1 MTENIKF
8 EIFFDSQFYDIPPMV
23 EIYID
28 NILKWN
34 GAIDSKYKTI
44 EFYHS
49 LKFSVDHQLSI
60 RRFNKHQ
67 QSNGQD
73 QLLTLAKLKI
83 DGVDIRNIVWSQS
96 WNEPE
101 YPEPWASQQ
110 RSRGIEL
117 EEKVIAETCWGHNGI
132 WRLNFISPF
141 YRFIMSW
148 MG

>member
-8 EIFFDSQFYDIPPMV
+8 EISFESQFHNIPPKA

-28 NILKWN
+28 NVLKWS
-34 GAIDSKYKTI
+34 GSIDSKSKTI
-44 EFYHS
+44 EFYHT
-49 LKFSVDHQLSI
+49 LKFSVEHQLSI
-60 RRFNKHQ
+60 RRYNKYPQ
-67 QSNGQD
+67 LDKQD
-73 QLLTLAKLKI
+73 QLLTLTKLKI

-117 EEKVIAETCWGHNGI
+117 EEKVIAETCWGHNGT
-132 WRLNFISPF
+132 WRLNFTSPF
-141 YRFIMSW
+141 YKFIMNW